1 MTGRSGHHPNLSAMP
16 AFSSVMPDLATYLA
30 FLAAVLVMQV
40 TPGPDMAL
48 VIGRGV
54 GQGRRVAFCTVLGF
68 MVAGLIQVPLLVL
81 GIASLLHASP
91 LAFDLMRWLGAAYLI
106 WLGARLLWS
115 SRQGSSLAQSAAG
128 ARSSALSAVRD
139 GLINNLTNPK
149 ALLFMFAFLP
159 QFVSPDRGSVAAQ
172 LLVLGL
178 TQKATGLLVQG
189 SVALASGAVGG
200 WLARKPGFLV
210 WQERFAGFVMVGLG
224 LRLLLA
230 GDGRP
235 ART

>member
-1 MTGRSGHHPNLSAMP
+1 
-16 AFSSVMPDLATYLA
+16 MPDLATYLA

-54 GQGRRVAFCTVLGF
+54 GEGHRVAFCTVVGF
-68 MVAGLIQVPLLVL
+68 MAAGLIQVPLLVL
-81 GIASLLHASP
+81 GVASLFRASP
-91 LAFDLMRWLGAAYLI
+91 LAFDLMRWFGAAYLI
-106 WLGARLLWS
+106 WLGFKLLRS
-115 SRQGSSLAQSAAG
+115 SRHGKSLGQPGMG

-149 ALLFMFAFLP
+149 PLLFMFSLLP
-159 QFVSPDRGSVAAQ
+159 QFVSPDRGSVAVQ
-172 LLVLGL
+172 LMVLGL
-178 TQKATGLLVQG
+178 TQKATGLVIQG

-200 WLARKPGFLV
+200 WLARKPGFPV
-210 WQERFAGFVMVGLG
+210 WQERFTGFVMVGLG
-224 LRLLLA
+224 LRLLLT

>member
-1 MTGRSGHHPNLSAMP
+1 
-16 AFSSVMPDLATYLA
+16 
-30 FLAAVLVMQV
+30 
-40 TPGPDMAL
+40 MAL

-54 GQGRRVAFCTVLGF
+54 GQGHRVAFCTVLGF
-68 MVAGLIQVPLLVL
+68 MAAGLIQVPLLVL
-81 GIASLLHASP
+81 GVASLLRASP
-91 LAFDLMRWLGAAYLI
+91 LAFDLMRWCGAAYLI
-106 WLGARLLWS
+106 WLAVKLLRS
-115 SRQGSSLAQSAAG
+115 SRHGSGIGPSASG
-128 ARSSALSAVRD
+128 HSSALNAVRE

-159 QFVSPDRGSVAAQ
+159 QFVSPNRGSVAAQ

-178 TQKATGLLVQG
+178 TQKVPGLVVQG

-200 WLARKPGFLV
+200 WLARRPGFLV
-210 WQERFAGFVMVGLG
+210 WQERFVGRVMVGLG
-224 LRLLLA
+224 IRLLLA

>member
-1 MTGRSGHHPNLSAMP
+1 
-16 AFSSVMPDLATYLA
+16 MPDLATYLA
-30 FLAAVLVMQV
+30 FLAAVLVMQI

-81 GIASLLHASP
+81 GVASLLHASP

-115 SRQGSSLAQSAAG
+115 SRQGSSLAQSARLLWSSRQGSSLAQSAAG
-128 ARSSALSAVRD
+128 ARSSAPSAVRD

-178 TQKATGLLVQG
+178 TQKATGLVVQG

-200 WLARKPGFLV
+200 WLARKPGVLV
-210 WQERFAGFVMVGLG
+210 WQERFAGLVMVGLG